1 MELTGSTFFF
11 PWEVSLMEWIQNH
24 LSSTGL
30 SIVSFCSSF
39 GEELLLIL
47 LLGFLYWCWD
57 KRIGKNIGLNVL
69 MGLVW
74 NPMIKNVFL
83 RRRPYFDHEGIHIL
97 RKVEPGQDEMD
108 IAAQGFSFPSGHS
121 TNAVTAYGSLGM
133 EFRKKWLTILAVLL
147 PLLVGISRVSVGAH
161 YPTDVLVGWLLGLV
175 VILLVPFLHSRLQH
189 TATFYGVLLLTVIP
203 GFFYCRS
210 ADFFTA
216 AGMLV
221 GFMAGTL
228 LEEKKVHFEKTRSV
242 PVSILRIV
250 LGFVV
255 YFVLNTVLKLP
266 FPKAFLDSGTTAAM
280 LVRTVR
286 YAVIL
291 FVEFGV
297 YPMAFPWLDRVM
309 GKKA

>member
-1 MELTGSTFFF
+1 M
-11 PWEVSLMEWIQNH
+11 
-24 LSSTGL
+24 
-30 SIVSFCSSF
+30 
-39 GEELLLIL
+39 
-47 LLGFLYWCWD
+47 
-57 KRIGKNIGLNVL
+57 
-69 MGLVW
+69 
-74 NPMIKNVFL
+74 
-83 RRRPYFDHEGIHIL
+83 
-97 RKVEPGQDEMD
+97 
-108 IAAQGFSFPSGHS
+108 
-121 TNAVTAYGSLGM
+121 
-133 EFRKKWLTILAVLL
+133 
-147 PLLVGISRVSVGAH
+147 
-161 YPTDVLVGWLLGLV
+161 
-175 VILLVPFLHSRLQH
+175 
-189 TATFYGVLLLTVIP
+189 LLLTVIP